1 MTDTEKREQA
11 ERFAKMDRRQKL
23 QYIWD
28 YYKIPIIAVL
38 VLILAVTSIVRDR
51 MSRKETVLYIA
62 MLDSNASFVMES
74 NLLDDF
80 TATLEG
86 FDADREQMEI
96 NADYDAS
103 GTSRPGFVFIEKTVA
118 DYSAGIID
126 ATIAPKAAI
135 EQYAEH
141 QAYGDLSEILPKE
154 LYDRLRSEGYELIEH
169 TYEDPATGKRYEYPA
184 AVNISDSSAIKAG
197 FTDVD
202 GNKRDYYDEDC
213 YYAISPDTENM
224 DNCVAFLEYLL
235 DK

>member
-141 QAYGDLSEILPKE
+141 QAYGDLSESS
-154 LYDRLRSEGYELIEH
+154 RRSCM
-169 TYEDPATGKRYEYPA
+169 TGCAPRGT
-184 AVNISDSSAIKAG
+184 S
-197 FTDVD
+197 
-202 GNKRDYYDEDC
+202 
-213 YYAISPDTENM
+213 
-224 DNCVAFLEYLL
+224 
-235 DK
+235 